1 MQELEKKL
9 DELEIGEEAR
19 RITKQ
24 EIKKLKQLGPRN
36 QEYHVSL
43 NYLNTIAD
51 LPWGINDVENLDP
64 EVCREVLEKDHYGLK
79 QVKTRII

>member
-9 DELEIGEEAR
+9 EELEIGEEAR

-43 NYLNTIAD
+43 NYLNTVAD

-64 EVCREVLEKDHYGLK
+64 
-79 QVKTRII
+79 